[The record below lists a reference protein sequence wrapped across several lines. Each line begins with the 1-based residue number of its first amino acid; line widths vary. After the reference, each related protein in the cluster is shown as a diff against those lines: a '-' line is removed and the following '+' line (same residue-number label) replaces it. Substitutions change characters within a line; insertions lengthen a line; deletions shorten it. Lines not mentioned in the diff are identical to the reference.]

1 MLEHVNPGDLRAG
14 DADRERV
21 AERLRT
27 ALDEGRLNLYEYDD
41 RLREAYA
48 AKTYGELDALL
59 ADLPGVTPVSQSQVA
74 TRADSRSAPAD
85 SQPARGDSHTARG
98 GSRGDP
104 IQGEVVPADGHYPGA
119 TGQWVA
125 ELWGS
130 WARAVAIC
138 VLIWGVT
145 SLLSSHLLYF
155 WPGWVAGPWGAVLL
169 VQTVGGLS
177 QGEPQRW
184 AARRARRRAEKD
196 VRRRAREA
204 REHDDT
210 GDGTD

>member
-1 MLEHVNPGDLRAG
+1 MLGRVNPGDLRAG

-41 RLREAYA
+41 RLRDAYA
-48 AKTYGELDALL
+48 AKTYAELDALL

-74 TRADSRSAPAD
+74 TRADARPSRPGSRSEPI
-85 SQPARGDSHTARG
+85 RGEAS
-98 GSRGDP
+98 
-104 IQGEVVPADGHYPGA
+104 ADGQYPGA
-119 TGQWVA
+119 TGQWIA
-125 ELWGS
+125 ATWGS
-130 WARAVAIC
+130 WARAVSVC
-138 VLIWGVT
+138 VLIWGAM
-145 SLLSSHLLYF
+145 SLLNAELLYF

-169 VQTVGGLS
+169 VQTVVGLG

-204 REHDDT
+204 SEHDEHSDR
-210 GDGTD
+210 TD